1 MFGWTT
7 NLDHLYDALYLARRQ
22 SFDYKPRH
30 IGQDNKQVNCSLKV
44 SCTLFPFAMMRAKIW
59 QNNPLITIRG
69 FYFT

>member
-30 IGQDNKQVNCSLKV
+30 INQDNKQVNCSLKV
-44 SCTLFPFAMMRAKIW
+44 SCT
-59 QNNPLITIRG
+59 
-69 FYFT
+69 